1 MISSAGSLHK
11 IPAFRAAVC
20 QHFPIRLSV
29 FGTARAESS
38 GRILV
43 EITFMTSAKKDT
55 MIRFDLSVTLD
66 YTVATPSDFVF
77 TIQPTNTRY
86 QRVTWEQLA
95 CEPQVAV
102 EEEAHGSP
110 PNRHLRVHA
119 EPGPFKLKYDAI
131 VDLVHHFA
139 LPADVREVPIA
150 ELPASILQYIYP
162 SRYCQ
167 SDRLL
172 SVARQEFGAMA
183 PGYERVE
190 AIREWV
196 QSRTRFQVGSSHPG
210 TSALDTYECGTGVCR
225 DFAHLMI
232 GMCRALN
239 IPARFATGID
249 YGSDPALGPT
259 DFHCY
264 VEAYLGDR
272 WYIFDPSGISPRMG
286 LLRIGTGRD
295 ASDAAFATIFGT
307 VQWTMPRI
315 SIRAEGDEVNGIVP
329 PSRHDYAISTDS
341 ALAEPDEAVAQL
353 REGNALMHRGTPSVA
368 AD

>member
-1 MISSAGSLHK
+1 
-11 IPAFRAAVC
+11 
-20 QHFPIRLSV
+20 
-29 FGTARAESS
+29 
-38 GRILV
+38 
-43 EITFMTSAKKDT
+43 

-66 YTVATPSDFVF
+66 YTVVSPSDFVF
-77 TIQPTNTRY
+77 TIQPTNTTY
-86 QRVTWEQLA
+86 QRVTWERLITQPEL
-95 CEPQVAV
+95 PVDSQI
-102 EEEAHGSP
+102 HGAP
-110 PNRHLRVHA
+110 ANRHLRVHA
-119 EPGPFKLKYDAI
+119 QPGPFRLKYDAI

-139 LPADVREVPIA
+139 LPADIREVAIA
-150 ELPASILQYIYP
+150 ELPPAVLQYIYP

-172 SVARQEFGAMA
+172 NIARQEFGCMA

-190 AIREWV
+190 AIRKWV
-196 QSRTRFQVGSSHPG
+196 QARTRFQTGSSHPG
-210 TSALDTYECGTGVCR
+210 TSALDTYECGVGVCR
-225 DFAHLMI
+225 DFGHLMI
-232 GMCRALN
+232 SICRALN

-249 YGSDPALGPT
+249 YGADPALGPT

-286 LLRIGTGRD
+286 LIRIGTGHD
-295 ASDAAFATIFGT
+295 ASDVAFATIFGT

-329 PSRHDYAISTDS
+329 PSRHDYAVSTD
-341 ALAEPDEAVAQL
+341 AGDAEPDEAVAQL
-353 REGNALMHRGTPSVA
+353 HSGQAVMHGAAPSVP